1 MPWTESEHKKGVIDN
16 LRGPDVSL
24 YCVQGQELGCVWC
37 RDMISAELCNWL
49 RVFIII
55 SPGPVHLQTLDI
67 PRTIIRHYQPLRLVN
82 SQHAGY
88 SIASAS
94 DVASHKSWSW
104 YSHHDTKFVLSNLCR
119 LYCYNLNNSINIFS
133 AKQVLLFYIVDNLF
147 VEEREK
153 YFFSWKI
160 INKIALRVFEFTTCL
175 FCKLSNLRL
184 TSKWPPTSKK
194 PRWLTR
200 NTDSDLSLPP
210 PQSIKITSAGNYLP
224 HRTPDW
230 KSSRRSQSQFRVS
243 RK

>member
-1 MPWTESEHKKGVIDN
+1 MVSWGGRGVTQLCVTSPAPVHLCLGCQLMESGERDIQPQPDPEIDRKVETLVGGVRSQNTDGGLYCARLSAFYLWCAWHNLHLALTINECMPWTESEHKKGVIDN

-94 DVASHKSWSW
+94 DVASHKSWS
-104 YSHHDTKFVLSNLCR
+104 
-119 LYCYNLNNSINIFS
+119 
-133 AKQVLLFYIVDNLF
+133 
-147 VEEREK
+147 
-153 YFFSWKI
+153 
-160 INKIALRVFEFTTCL
+160 
-175 FCKLSNLRL
+175 
-184 TSKWPPTSKK
+184 
-194 PRWLTR
+194 
-200 NTDSDLSLPP
+200 
-210 PQSIKITSAGNYLP
+210 
-224 HRTPDW
+224 
-230 KSSRRSQSQFRVS
+230 
-243 RK
+243 